1 MNSPCVH
8 RVNDVLRQSKKN
20 NLVPSVSPVTG
31 SPLDSHRTMFNYRMR
46 HYTFPCTG
54 AKETRRKI
62 ESRQS
67 TERAA
72 FDHLSMYL
80 KDKKE

>member
-31 SPLDSHRTMFNYRMR
+31 SPLDSHRTMFNYRMLIIHAHAR
-46 HYTFPCTG
+46 ERKKREEKSKVDRVQ
-54 AKETRRKI
+54 KEQPSI
-62 ESRQS
+62 I
-67 TERAA
+67 
-72 FDHLSMYL
+72 
-80 KDKKE
+80 